1 MADNIWL
8 LQFLFYIAICFILAV
23 VMRGWI
29 GFFAGI
35 LGGFIGIGVIFILIS
50 GGQGDTFADRG
61 R

>member
-1 MADNIWL
+1 MESIWL
-8 LQFLFYIAICFILAV
+8 LQFIFYIAICFILAV

-35 LGGFIGIGVIFILIS
+35 FGGILIIFILFIS
-50 GGQGDTFADRG
+50 MSNSEGTFNERG